1 MHYIK
6 SLGKYVFYDDNN
18 VAIITRHKRIGA
30 NYAQSWKQNLPLHKG
45 GEDGGK
51 ESHDDK
57 EKEND

>member
-1 MHYIK
+1 MK
-6 SLGKYVFYDDNN
+6 KYSWYDDCGKL
-18 VAIITRHKRIGA
+18 IIYTTNKRIGEY
-30 NYAQSWKQNLPLHKG
+30 YAQSWKQNLPLHKG